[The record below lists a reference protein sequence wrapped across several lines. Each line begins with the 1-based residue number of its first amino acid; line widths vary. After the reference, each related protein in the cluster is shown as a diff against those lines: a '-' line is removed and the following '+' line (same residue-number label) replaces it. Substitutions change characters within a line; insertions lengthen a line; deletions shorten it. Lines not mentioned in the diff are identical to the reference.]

1 MFKHILLPTDGS
13 ELSRKAVGAAIEFA
27 RTNGAKVTA
36 FTCMDKYPFPQ
47 SAGAGLQ
54 TRKTF
59 GEQAAIEARA
69 RLSQVVSVAQAAGV
83 ACSTDMATST
93 TPYKEIVEAATRHGC
108 DVIFMASHGRRG
120 LAGLLVGSETQK
132 VLTHCTIPV
141 LVYR

>member
-1 MFKHILLPTDGS
+1 MFKHVLLPTDGS
-13 ELSRKAVGAAIEFA
+13 DLSRKAAGAAIEFA
-27 RTNGAKVTA
+27 KSIGAKITA
-36 FTCMDKYPFPQ
+36 FTCMDEYPFLQ
-47 SAGAGLQ
+47 SSDAGHQ

-59 GEQAAIEARA
+59 KEHAETDARA
-69 RLSQVVSVAQAAGV
+69 RVNEVVVAAEAEGV
-83 ACSTDMATST
+83 ICDTDMTISSV
-93 TPYKEIVEAATRHGC
+93 PYMDIVEAAARHGC

>member
-1 MFKHILLPTDGS
+1 
-13 ELSRKAVGAAIEFA
+13 
-27 RTNGAKVTA
+27 
-36 FTCMDKYPFPQ
+36 MDEYPFLQ
-47 SAGAGLQ
+47 SSDAGHQ

-59 GEQAAIEARA
+59 EEHAAADARA
-69 RLSQVVSVAQAAGV
+69 RLNQIVAAAEAEGV
-83 ACSTDMATST
+83 ACGTDLTTST
-93 TPYKEIVEAATRHGC
+93 TPYRDIVAAATRHGC